1 MAQPITA
8 QNLLDEVQSV
18 LPDESVATFSDFAV
32 LANRAV
38 GRLVTMAN
46 APLLTR
52 EKEYTVESDSEFDL
66 SVRMIPSST
75 EHILAFRKDNRVYN
89 IAHVSDVYQR
99 GGVSSDC
106 FIDRGTFTENDP
118 IYRYFTPP
126 VSSGLEVGD
135 IISGLIKKSYTP
147 VASASDIFPYD
158 SVGAPKNA
166 MLAVHFEDQG
176 DPSTAATYW
185 QLAVRETQNENSEYR
200 GASYPKFSFYD
211 PVATEANRS
220 IY

>member
-1 MAQPITA
+1 MSQPITA
-8 QNLLDEVQSV
+8 QHLYSEIGSELFPSSYMSSSEVI
-18 LPDESVATFSDFAV
+18 DMM
-32 LANRAV
+32 NRAV

-46 APLLTR
+46 APILTR

-66 SVRMIPSST
+66 AVRMNPSNT

-135 IISGLIKKSYTP
+135 TISGLIKKSYTP
-147 VASASDIFPYD
+147 ITSMSDTLPYD
-158 SVGAPKNA
+158 TVGAPKNA

-185 QLAVRETQNENSEYR
+185 QLAVRETLNENSEYR
-200 GASYPKFSFYD
+200 GASYPKFTFYD